1 MKAEW
6 VIRRVASTVPAAH
19 RRERL
24 EEWLADL
31 GGCAELGIPPRQI
44 AIGAVLSTL
53 AYGPAPKNRP
63 APTNGYGMSDHT
75 RHALR
80 LVLYVATIAGAV
92 AWVWVHGTHLSAS
105 GGNVGLHLPGGVVLD
120 LVLLFL
126 VGGVVVGGL
135 AVAFGYR
142 SLRLFRSAAAAHHGD
157 A

>member
-1 MKAEW
+1 VNAEW

-19 RRERL
+19 RQERL

-31 GGCAELGIPPRQI
+31 AGCEELGIRPRQI

-53 AYGPAPKNRP
+53 AYRP
-63 APTNGYGMSDHT
+63 APTNGYGMTDHT

-80 LVLYVATIAGAV
+80 LVLYVATIAASV
-92 AWVWVHGTHLSAS
+92 AWVWIHATHLAVS
-105 GGNVGLHLPGGVVLD
+105 GSNVSFALPGGLIADVVPA
-120 LVLLFL
+120 FL

-135 AVAFGYR
+135 AAGFGYR
-142 SLRLFRSAAAAHHGD
+142 SLRLFQSAAAAAHDGD